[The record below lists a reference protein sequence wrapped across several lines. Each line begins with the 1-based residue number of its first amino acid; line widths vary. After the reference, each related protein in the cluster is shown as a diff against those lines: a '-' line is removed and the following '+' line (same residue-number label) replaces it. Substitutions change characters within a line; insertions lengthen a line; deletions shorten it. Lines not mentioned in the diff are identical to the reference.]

1 MQYRLRTLL
10 ILIVP
15 IAVGLAWW
23 RDRSQLS
30 SRLALREEQIRVL
43 QRDLAIER
51 QLGVPIFTGF
61 RFKTASEM
69 IEYINT
75 CATDDDFQREAWGNF
90 GNSDVVD
97 GAVGQLVDVL
107 GSSNEAKRY
116 FTVFLVGE
124 IGHKKRPLD
133 FDPVPAL
140 IGLLDDP
147 SLRVRAN
154 TYSAIGK
161 FGSLAKSTLPRLR
174 EIMRRDLSHDA
185 FLATLAVKEVD
196 ASEEIGTRL
205 RELFF
210 SNEQGVRCN
219 VAHSIPDHVP
229 ANEARDFLM
238 AEYERATDKV
248 VRECIAEAMNKIKE

>member
-1 MQYRLRTLL
+1 MQFRLRTLL

-30 SRLALREEQIRVL
+30 SHLVLREEQIRVL
-43 QRDLAIER
+43 QRDLAWER
-51 QLGVPIFTGF
+51 QKGVPVFTGF
-61 RFKTASEM
+61 RFKTANEM
-69 IEYINT
+69 IEHINT

-107 GSSNEAKRY
+107 SSPNEAQRY

-124 IGHKKRPLD
+124 IGRKKRPLD

-140 IGLLDDP
+140 IELLDDP

-161 FGSLAKSTLPRLR
+161 FGTLANSALPRLR
-174 EIMRRDLSHDA
+174 EIMRRDQSHDA
-185 FLATLAVKEVD
+185 FLATLAIKEVD
-196 ASEEIGTRL
+196 PSEEIGARL

-210 SNEQGVRCN
+210 SKEQGVRGN
-219 VAHSIPDHVP
+219 VALSIPDYLP
-229 ANEARDFLM
+229 AKEAKDFLA
-238 AEYERATDKV
+238 AEYERAPDKV
-248 VRECIAEAMNKIKE
+248 VRECIAEAMNKIKD